1 MSVDQELNLKHGLTR
16 IIPWLEFAPPMEF
29 NNKHFLQSSLDSV
42 NKIAPSEIF
51 TQNNLVDYNPIPSL
65 GEISNSLVQQ
75 NNFDNSI

>member
-1 MSVDQELNLKHGLTR
+1 
-16 IIPWLEFAPPMEF
+16 MEF

-65 GEISNSLVQQ
+65 GEISNSLVHQ